1 MNAQNFDHARRHA
14 HAPNARNREGSGLTP
29 SVASDQARACV
40 LTRIA
45 RLGRGALR
53 SAALPVALSAVMLA
67 STALISTGSF
77 AGPFDSAAAAAVVS
91 FSGTASTERWNERLE
106 ALDPMR
112 PYDYLALAEEV
123 ADAASSERERQLAR
137 ELFGLAGALD
147 TERLGRSA
155 LLALAQFA
163 TDRRERERALAAA
176 EIVGGRGGSL
186 RTFRIEPEQLEAL
199 SRAFS
204 FYRRGEGRKALNVLR
219 QADADAVLDEIGVAI
234 PGGADGFRAE
244 LEAMRGGGAARPD
257 PQSVRRLLLLELA
270 LRQGDARAVSLDI
283 LLRGD
288 EPLIEIDPSDPAALW
303 QVDPTKPWW
312 RNGKWS
318 GGT

>member
-1 MNAQNFDHARRHA
+1 MRSLMKTHTHSKKTSVIRLSCAALCALAGVGLVDAMSSRLFAGFHAPSTLVAAA
-14 HAPNARNREGSGLTP
+14 HA
-29 SVASDQARACV
+29 
-40 LTRIA
+40 
-45 RLGRGALR
+45 
-53 SAALPVALSAVMLA
+53 ALSTQSSA
-67 STALISTGSF
+67 S
-77 AGPFDSAAAAAVVS
+77 V
-91 FSGTASTERWNERLE
+91 ERWNERLE

-112 PYDYLALAEEV
+112 PYDYLVLAEEV

-163 TDRRERERALAAA
+163 SDRRERERALAAA
-176 EIVGGRGGSL
+176 EIVGGRGGLL
-186 RTFRIEPEQLEAL
+186 RSFRIEPEQLEAL

-219 QADADAVLDEIGVAI
+219 QADADAVLEEIGDAI
-234 PGGADGFRAE
+234 PGGAAGFRAE

-270 LRQGDARAVSLDI
+270 LRQGDGRAVSLDM

-288 EPLIEIDPSDPAALW
+288 EPLIEIDPSDPTALW

>member
-1 MNAQNFDHARRHA
+1 MKTHTH
-14 HAPNARNREGSGLTP
+14 SKKT
-29 SVASDQARACV
+29 SV
-40 LTRIA
+40 I
-45 RLGRGALR
+45 RL
-53 SAALPVALSAVMLA
+53 SCAALCALAGVGLIDVM
-67 STALISTGSF
+67 SSRSF
-77 AGPFDSAAAAAVVS
+77 AGIHASSTLAAAAHATLS
-91 FSGTASTERWNERLE
+91 TQSSASVERWNERLE

-112 PYDYLALAEEV
+112 PYDYLVLAEEV

-163 TDRRERERALAAA
+163 SDRRERERALAAA
-176 EIVGGRGGSL
+176 EIVGGRGGLL
-186 RTFRIEPEQLEAL
+186 RSFRIEPEQLEAL

-219 QADADAVLDEIGVAI
+219 QADADAVLEEIGDAI
-234 PGGADGFRAE
+234 PGGAAGFRAE

-270 LRQGDARAVSLDI
+270 LRQGDGRAVSLDM

>member
-1 MNAQNFDHARRHA
+1 MKTHTHSKKSQSKKARVIRLSCAALCALAVVGFVDAISSHSLAELHASSTLVANA
-14 HAPNARNREGSGLTP
+14 HATLSTQS
-29 SVASDQARACV
+29 SVAV
-40 LTRIA
+40 
-45 RLGRGALR
+45 
-53 SAALPVALSAVMLA
+53 
-67 STALISTGSF
+67 
-77 AGPFDSAAAAAVVS
+77 
-91 FSGTASTERWNERLE
+91 ERWNERLE

-163 TDRRERERALAAA
+163 SDRRERERALAAA
-176 EIVGGRGGSL
+176 EIVGGRGGLL
-186 RTFRIEPEQLEAL
+186 RSFRIEPEQLEAL

-219 QADADAVLDEIGVAI
+219 QADADAVLEEIGDAI
-234 PGGADGFRAE
+234 PGGAAGFRAE

-270 LRQGDARAVSLDI
+270 LRQGDGRAVSLDM

-288 EPLIEIDPSDPAALW
+288 EPLIEIDPGDPAALW